1 MFQPT
6 PEQRALVEGLPR
18 TERDLLA
25 AARALEYRGDEPG
38 AAALLGL
45 AVQRAPSET
54 LRTAHGNLLFRLQ
67 RFQHALITLI
77 PILKSSPHHQQT
89 LILVCECLIEV
100 AEYERAQNLIAQA
113 RATGVAPPVVAN
125 LQNLL
130 TTRRMGLSQRSDA
143 SQDST
148 MEQSLLAENFLPM
161 ADSASTYQESINDET
176 AALEIDWDTGLLS
189 DYTEQV
195 SGPPPHLHGLPTA
208 TAPPSH
214 DVPTLAAS
222 PDLYQPIGPSDEEP
236 TKAFSRSEALSRVQ
250 QRAQQDIHDD
260 VTFDAHGHRTRALGD
275 EESFNIQQQYQGAE
289 RTRSMP
295 PDAIPFGG
303 GGQQP
308 GHRPQQQQQHR
319 PQQAQPQAPA
329 DESMPML
336 GNPSLAAR
344 FSMPDNSME
353 TEKSDLQVGVFGNP
367 SDLFSLSAEDAPKPI
382 PRGPSFQ
389 NEHHAQIPEASD
401 APSFGARPAIG
412 GPAAPSSRS
421 HQPAQRQGAP
431 ARNFSEDS
439 LQLDM
444 EPNQL
449 EEISSVAEDQRGR
462 QRTRKPSLD
471 TQASASPEKKQKNTK
486 VAKVILGVLFILTVA
501 SGSIL
506 GMLYGADHSLMK
518 QLDERTLSALANIRE
533 DSFQGRKAGYNQLV
547 DALGRSSFLGDG
559 IDNMIAGELTFLPGL
574 KGSTRKHRLL
584 GDLALLSASLEYQY
598 GKPGSFEANE
608 HIKAASDVLGKEH
621 PQVIAAMA
629 YTKMSED
636 PLAALEQARAAS
648 AAKPGDLDLLLPVI
662 DALLASR
669 QPAKAWQVAQ
679 QLRESSTLSLRQQKY
694 VGRAAFA
701 VGEDALPPL
710 KAALKMT
717 EDDHL
722 DVNMIMIQLTNLP
735 DGEANKVL
743 RSLENAREDEGSY
756 PDCTRAMISQA
767 LAAHYSANAE
777 IKKARS
783 LLTEAEALCSERP
796 EPSLALID
804 FMIKTGQS
812 NAAQSRIQ
820 KLSKVSKSPMIT
832 FLRAD
837 LALLHGEPR
846 AALEILE
853 QAPDAL
859 PAKAMLQGDAAL
871 QMQDYTRAQKY
882 YEAVAKEEDPRG
894 VAEAHAMLTRV
905 LAAPAHI
912 NKIDKELDKLID
924 KHPNSAGVL
933 HAGARVKALAAQ
945 QEENNSKRK
954 DLQAQSDK
962 RFSQALAASEFD
974 APIFFDRCRV
984 FARRGALERAYG
996 YCQDA
1001 HKLVE
1006 DNVPGEVTRADVMA
1020 QMGKTDESIRA
1031 LESLDNLTEHENITV
1046 RVALARTLLLSD
1058 RAEQAQKLVDAL
1070 KSQAPDDPRVIL
1082 LLGLHAF
1089 HSERYVQAYSQLKRA
1104 KELAPT
1110 NTEAAVFF
1118 AYAQVRV
1125 NKLEEATEPLKKH
1138 LSDPVWGGYAWL
1150 ALGELRRRQERF
1162 EDAEENLQKA
1172 TTLLTESNAPTW
1184 FITEAYLQRALAWT
1198 NKKGWQDN
1206 NVAAYLSLAASR
1218 GNENHAGLNYVR
1230 AIHTLYQRKPDQE
1243 RALAYFDLALEA
1255 QADHCPTL
1263 EAMPATLRAVSKDD
1277 RAKEIEELH
1286 KKQCK
1291 N

>member
-6 PEQRALVEGLPR
+6 PEQRTLVEGLPH

-25 AARALEYRGDEPG
+25 AARALEYRGDEQG

-54 LRTAHGNLLFRLQ
+54 LRTAHGNLLFRLKQ
-67 RFQHALITLI
+67 FQKALITLI
-77 PILKSSPHHQQT
+77 PILRSSPHHQQT

-113 RATGVAPPVVAN
+113 RTAGVAPPVVAN

-130 TTRRMGLSQRSDA
+130 TTRRMGLSPRSDVA
-143 SQDST
+143 NDST

-161 ADSASTYQESINDET
+161 ADSASTYQEPINDET
-176 AALEIDWDTGLLS
+176 EAIQIDWDTGLLS
-189 DYTEQV
+189 DYTEQI
-195 SGPPPHLHGLPTA
+195 SGPPPHLHRMQTA
-208 TAPPSH
+208 AAPPPS
-214 DVPTLAAS
+214 DMPTLAGS
-222 PDLYQPIGPSDEEP
+222 PDLYRPAGPSDEEP
-236 TKAFSRSEALSRVQ
+236 TKAFSRSDALSRVQ
-250 QRAQQDIHDD
+250 QRARQDIHDD

-275 EESFNIQQQYQGAE
+275 EESFSIQQQYQGSAQ
-289 RTRSMP
+289 TRAMP

-303 GGQQP
+303 QPGQQGP
-308 GHRPQQQQQHR
+308 QQQPQQQQQ
-319 PQQAQPQAPA
+319 QAPA
-329 DESMPML
+329 DRSMPML

-344 FSMPDNSME
+344 FAMPDNSME
-353 TEKSDLQVGVFGNP
+353 TDQSDLQVGAFGSP
-367 SDLFSLSAEDAPKPI
+367 SDLFSLSGEDAPKSVSSAP
-382 PRGPSFQ
+382 PFQ
-389 NEHHAQIPEASD
+389 IDHHAQLPAASD

-412 GPAAPSSRS
+412 GPSVPPQPR
-421 HQPAQRQGAP
+421 QPAQRQNAQS
-431 ARNFSEDS
+431 RTFSEDS

-449 EEISSVAEDQRGR
+449 EEISSVAEDQRPR
-462 QRTRKPSLD
+462 QRTQQPSLD
-471 TQASASPEKKQKNTK
+471 TRASAGAPGEKKKKTSK
-486 VAKVILGVLFILTVA
+486 VAKVILGVLFIFVVSSA
-501 SGSIL
+501 SII

-518 QLDERTLSALANIRE
+518 QLDERALSALTNIRQ
-533 DSFQGRKAGYNQLV
+533 DTFQGRKAGYNQLL
-547 DALGRSSFLGDG
+547 DARTRASFLGEG
-559 IDNMIAGELTFLPGL
+559 IDNLIAGELSFLPSL
-574 KGSTRKHRLL
+574 EGSARKHRLL
-584 GDLALLSASLEYQY
+584 GDLAILSASLEYQY
-598 GKPGSFEANE
+598 GKPGSFMASE
-608 HIKAASDVLGKEH
+608 HISNASEVLGKDH
-621 PQVIAAMA
+621 PQILAASA
-629 YTKMSED
+629 YIKMSED
-636 PLAALEQARAAS
+636 PLGALELARRAS
-648 AAKPGDLDLLLPVI
+648 SAKPGDFDMLLPVI
-662 DALLASR
+662 DALLATR
-669 QPAKAWQVAQ
+669 QPEQAWLAT
-679 QLRESSTLSLRQQKY
+679 LPMRESSTLSIRQQKY
-694 VGRAAFA
+694 VGLAAFN

-710 KAALKMT
+710 KAALKLS
-717 EDDHL
+717 EEEHL
-722 DVNMIMIQLTNLP
+722 DANMLMVQLTNLP
-735 DGEANKVL
+735 DGELNKIV
-743 RSLENAREDEGSY
+743 RSLEQAREDESTY

-767 LAAHYSANAE
+767 LASHYSASAD

-783 LLTEAEALCSERP
+783 LLTEAEALCAERP
-796 EPSLALID
+796 EPSIALID
-804 FMIKTGQS
+804 FMLETGQS
-812 NAAQSRIQ
+812 NAAQSRIK
-820 KLSKVSKSPMIT
+820 KLSKVSKSPLIP
-832 FLRAD
+832 LLQAKLSL
-837 LALLHGEPR
+837 LAGEPR

-859 PAKAMLQGDAAL
+859 PAKLMLQGDAAL

-882 YEAVAKEEDPRG
+882 YEAVAKDEDPRG

-912 NKIDKELDKLID
+912 NTIDKDLDKLID
-924 KHPNSAGVL
+924 RHPSSAGVL
-933 HAGARVKALAAQ
+933 HVGALVKALAAQ
-945 QEENNSKRK
+945 QEESNQKRK
-954 DLQAQSDK
+954 DLEAQSDK

-1020 QMGKTDESIRA
+1020 QMGKTDDSIRA
-1031 LESLDNLTEHENITV
+1031 LESLDTLTEHENITV
-1046 RVALARTLLLSD
+1046 RVALARTLILSD

-1070 KSQAPDDPRVIL
+1070 KKQAPDDPRVIL
-1082 LLGLHAF
+1082 LLGLYAF

-1110 NTEAAVFF
+1110 STEAAVFF

-1138 LSDPVWGGYAWL
+1138 LSDPIWGGYAWL

-1162 EDAEENLQKA
+1162 KDAEENLQKA
-1172 TTLLTESNAPTW
+1172 TTLLTDSNAPTW
-1184 FITEAYLQRALAWT
+1184 FLTEAYLQRALAWA
-1198 NKKGWQDN
+1198 NKVGWQDK
-1206 NVAAYLSLAASR
+1206 NVGEYLSMAASR

-1243 RALAYFDLALEA
+1243 RALAYFDQALEA

-1263 EAMPATLRAVSKDD
+1263 EAMPATLRAVSKGE
-1277 RAKEIEELH
+1277 RAKEIEALH
-1286 KKQCK
+1286 KAECK